1 MRRVFVPDS
10 GAATRL
16 SMIKPITDY
25 LLRKLPDSF
34 KGWTREAVEDYVLFH
49 AQQGTLKIATQD
61 EKVVAVLVGWRQMG
75 AEPKAWEWQA
85 TDPNGD
91 HWYWHQFA
99 ADCAVFAMAVAA
111 KFFHDRP
118 ESAILPAIGYRN
130 GKLTTYKKGSMPIF
144 RVASK
149 HL

>member
-1 MRRVFVPDS
+1 MGGQSLPAVRFYL
-10 GAATRL
+10 G
-16 SMIKPITDY
+16 MIHQITDY

-49 AQQGTLKIATQD
+49 LDQGTLKVATQD
-61 EKVVAVLVGWRQMG
+61 DQVVAVLVGWRQLS
-75 AEPKAWEWQA
+75 PNPQAWAWQA
-85 TDPNGD
+85 SDPEGD

-99 ADCAVFAMAVAA
+99 ADNAIFAMAVAA

-130 GKLTTYKKGSMPIF
+130 GKLTTYPKGSMPIY

>member
-1 MRRVFVPDS
+1 MI
-10 GAATRL
+10 AA
-16 SMIKPITDY
+16 ITDY

-34 KGWTREAVEDYVLFH
+34 NGWTREAVEDYVLFH
-49 AQQGTLKIATQD
+49 AEQGTLKIATQD
-61 EKVVAVLVGWRQMG
+61 DRVVAVLVGWRQTG
-75 AEPKAWEWQA
+75 AEPKAWEWQ
-85 TDPNGD
+85 TSDPNGD

-130 GKLTTYKKGSMPIF
+130 GKLTIFKKGSMPIY
-144 RVASK
+144 RVADKKYGIS
-149 HL
+149 